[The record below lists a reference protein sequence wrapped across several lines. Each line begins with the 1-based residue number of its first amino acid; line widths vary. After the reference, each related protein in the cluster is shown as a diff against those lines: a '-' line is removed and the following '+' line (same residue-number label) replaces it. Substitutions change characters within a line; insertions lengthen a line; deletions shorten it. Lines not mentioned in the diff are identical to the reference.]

1 MKEEIN
7 KCIEVLSSGGLILY
21 PTDTVWGI
29 GCDATNE
36 NAVAKIYALKQG
48 QMLKFSVFHRIK
60 MYYIGLIECFD
71 YI

>member
-1 MKEEIN
+1 MKAQKQSDFKNRKN
-7 KCIEVLSSGGLILY
+7 KTTLKKNIS
-21 PTDTVWGI
+21 
-29 GCDATNE
+29 
-36 NAVAKIYALKQG
+36 ALKQG